1 MKLAPGYS
9 PSIKLAVIQQSVV
22 LLLASLML
30 DFGQTLHA
38 CCVAALAHWA
48 TIALIITR
56 RPSSPT
62 PLDITLVRYGFWVM
76 AFLMWMVAPLVW
88 KLSSRM

>member
-9 PSIKLAVIQQSVV
+9 SSIKLAVIQQSVV
-22 LLLASLML
+22 FALAALML

-48 TIALIITR
+48 AIVLIIAR
-56 RPSSPT
+56 RPSCPT
-62 PLDITLVRYGFWVM
+62 SLDIALVRYGFWVM
-76 AFLMWMVAPLVW
+76 TVLMWLVAPFVW
-88 KLSSRM
+88 KLSSQL